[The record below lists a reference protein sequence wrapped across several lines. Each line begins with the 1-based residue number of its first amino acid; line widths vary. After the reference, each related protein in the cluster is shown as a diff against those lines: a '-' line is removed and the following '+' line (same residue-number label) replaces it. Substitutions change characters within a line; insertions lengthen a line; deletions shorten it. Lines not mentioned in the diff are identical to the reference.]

1 MKKKMEMDRDIG
13 SKIKEDQAMD
23 LDLLDTLTYMSS
35 IATSNINRD
44 KLFEFA
50 SQQDG
55 IIPKYL
61 RQVHVLAKNYGYEYA
76 RACKIVAEKASHPI
90 LKEFLIKFSNALST
104 GEEEEKFLRGE
115 VERMI
120 EVYTNKYASDVETL
134 KKWTDGYS
142 ALLVS
147 VTMVIAIILISSMMF
162 ALGDI
167 YTMSLLSG
175 VLVCFIA
182 FLSVYIVYR
191 VAPYEKTAHSLEIKS
206 KEQKIAKEMSRFIL
220 PAIGILSFILVMAGV
235 ETWIVFITVA
245 ALLAPIGIVAMIDD
259 KKIEKADRDI
269 SQFLKSLGSIA
280 GTTGTTLTYA
290 MAHLDK
296 ESVASLERNV
306 NKLHKRLI
314 NGMNPKICWNNFVGE
329 TGSELISKSTRVFLD
344 AIELGGDPTK
354 IGETVSKSS
363 LRIVLLRAKRKLVS
377 SGFVSLV
384 IPLHATMSGLLLFIY
399 QILLSFNTAITKMM
413 GKHSPEVEGAMENTP
428 PGLSFFSFGA
438 SFDISFIAKYVVF
451 IVFVLTVAS
460 TLASK
465 FAAGGSN
472 YKLCFYASM
481 LFFVSAIV
489 LFFVPMMADKIFI
502 LEI

>member
-1 MKKKMEMDRDIG
+1 MKKKMDRDIG

-35 IATSNINRD
+35 IATADISRD
-44 KLFEFA
+44 KIFELA

-61 RQVHVLAKNYGYEYA
+61 KQVHVLAKNYGYEYA
-76 RACKIVAEKASHPI
+76 GACKIVAENASHPT

-147 VTMVIAIILISSMMF
+147 VTMVIAISLISSMMF

-175 VLVCFIA
+175 VLVCFTA
-182 FLSVYIVYR
+182 FISVYIVYR
-191 VAPYEKTAHSLEIKS
+191 VSPYEKMVHSLETKS
-206 KEQKIAKEMSRFIL
+206 REQKIAKRMSRFIL
-220 PAIGILSFILVMAGV
+220 PAVGISPLVLVMAGV
-235 ETWIVFITVA
+235 ENWIVFIIVA

-259 KKIEKADRDI
+259 KKIEKADKDI

-280 GTTGTTLTYA
+280 GATGTTLTAA
-290 MAHLDK
+290 MAYLDK

-329 TGSELISKSTRVFLD
+329 TGSELISKSTKVFLD

-363 LRIVLLRAKRKLVS
+363 LGVTLLRAKRKLVS
-377 SGFVSLV
+377 SGFVNLV

-399 QILLSFNTAITKMM
+399 QILLSFNTAITKMVE
-413 GKHSPEVEGAMENTP
+413 KHSQEVVGAMENMP
-428 PGLSFFSFGA
+428 PGLTFFSFGG
-438 SFDISFIAKYVVF
+438 SFDLSFIAKYVIIIVF
-451 IVFVLTVAS
+451 ILTVTS

-472 YKLCFYASM
+472 YKLCFYASV

-489 LFFVPMMADKIFI
+489 LFFVPIMTDKIFI